1 MTARSAEGSSPSYRN
16 SNGRA
21 RLWAQD
27 IIVSN
32 GVVHLWF
39 GSDEPEERRQ
49 AARVAAEN
57 VPGVR
62 GVEEH
67 EVPVPL
73 MPVF

>member
-1 MTARSAEGSSPSYRN
+1 LASK
-16 SNGRA
+16 
-21 RLWAQD
+21 LWPQD

-32 GVVHLWF
+32 GVVHVWF

-62 GVEEH
+62 GVEAH